1 MAERSRT
8 ITGFLDGC
16 GWGAAD
22 RAMLAGDASFRR
34 YERLT
39 MPDGRVAVLM
49 DAPPPQEDVRP
60 FRRIAD
66 ILTGLDL
73 SAPRVL
79 AADDAAGLL
88 LLEDLGDD
96 TYNRV
101 IAAKPALETP
111 LYELATD
118 ALIALHRRFRPADH
132 AGIPR
137 LDDARALVEGERLL
151 DWTWPA
157 LKGGGAPEG
166 VRADFRAALAAGL
179 PAMRAVPDTLALFD
193 YHQDN
198 LLWLPDRAGPAACGL
213 LDFQDAVLAP
223 VPFDLMS
230 LIQDVRRVV
239 PADLGRALVDRYLA
253 AFPDLDADGF
263 HAAYAVAGAQRNI
276 RILGTFVR
284 LAHRDGKPT
293 YLGWMD
299 RTWAIVEE
307 NLAHPALSDLRRWFD
322 HHLPADLRRRAIDP
336 ARLVTTE

>member
-1 MAERSRT
+1 MAERSQA
-8 ITGFLDGC
+8 INGFMEGC
-16 GWGAAD
+16 GWGGAV
-22 RAMLAGDASFRR
+22 RATLAGDASFRR

-39 MPDGRVAVLM
+39 APDGRVAVLM
-49 DAPPPQEDVRP
+49 DAPPPHEDVRP

-66 ILTGLDL
+66 ILTGLGL
-73 SAPRVL
+73 SAPRVM
-79 AADDAAGLL
+79 AADDEAGLL

-101 IAAKPALETP
+101 IAAKPELETP

-118 ALIALHRRFRPADH
+118 ALIMLHRGFRPAPH
-132 AGIPR
+132 REVAR
-137 LDDARALVEGERLL
+137 LDDDRALAEGERLL

-157 LKGGGAPEG
+157 LKGTPCPAGA
-166 VRADFRAALAAGL
+166 RADFRAALAAAL
-179 PAMRAVPDTLALFD
+179 PAMRAVPETLVLFD

-198 LLWLPDRAGPAACGL
+198 LLWLPDRAGAAACGL
-213 LDFQDAVLAP
+213 LDFQDAVLGPA
-223 VPFDLMS
+223 PFDLMS

-239 PADLGRALVDRYLA
+239 PAELGRRLIERYLE
-253 AFPDLDADGF
+253 AFPDLDRDDF

-307 NLAHPALSDLRRWFD
+307 NLGHPALSELRRWFD

-336 ARLVTTE
+336 VRLVTTE